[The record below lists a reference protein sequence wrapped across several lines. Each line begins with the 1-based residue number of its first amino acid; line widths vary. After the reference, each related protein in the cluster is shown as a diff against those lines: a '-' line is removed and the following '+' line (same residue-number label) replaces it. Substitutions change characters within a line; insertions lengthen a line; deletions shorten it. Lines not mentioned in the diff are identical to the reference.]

1 MLAVAAPLF
10 GLASI
15 ASDQIHSF
23 ISATS
28 KQACSVTIFDA
39 DEKMWL
45 LLKLYRE
52 LVVNREPH
60 VITS

>member
-1 MLAVAAPLF
+1 MPYKHLCM
-10 GLASI
+10 
-15 ASDQIHSF
+15 
-23 ISATS
+23 SA
-28 KQACSVTIFDA
+28 KNVFTIFDA

-52 LVVNREPH
+52 LVINREPH